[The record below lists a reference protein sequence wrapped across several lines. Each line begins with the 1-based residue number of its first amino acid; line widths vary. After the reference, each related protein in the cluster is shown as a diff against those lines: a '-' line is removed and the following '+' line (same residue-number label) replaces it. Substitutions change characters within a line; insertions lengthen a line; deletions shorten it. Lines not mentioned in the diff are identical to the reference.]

1 MQIMITTGS
10 DNEAGVLRGVL
21 RDTMFAAIPS
31 EDPGTHT
38 YNTHILV
45 NSLLTKHRK

>member
-10 DNEAGVLRGVL
+10 DNEAGVLR
-21 RDTMFAAIPS
+21 DAMFAAIPS

-45 NSLLTKHRK
+45 SSLLTKQNK